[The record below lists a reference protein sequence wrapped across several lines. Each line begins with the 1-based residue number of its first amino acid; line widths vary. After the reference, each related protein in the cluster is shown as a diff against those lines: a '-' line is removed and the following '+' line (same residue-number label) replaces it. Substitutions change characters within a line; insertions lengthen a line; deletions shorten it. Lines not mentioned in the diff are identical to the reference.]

1 MSSNTMIRQ
10 VPINNTIQV
19 NVGPGNQTGLYYIL
33 LSNLPWQTSW
43 KQMKDHVRTVCSA
56 VERVEIFNES
66 TSGWVCVRGR
76 ENFRAAMR
84 HLSRTPFQD
93 RPIFIDGRNAKE
105 EIPIKRLVGGTER
118 PMATPRSP
126 RTPRTAPQMMPFPVT
141 TPPLM
146 SPTASSHGQWPSPS
160 TISVMSSPTVYGM
173 PPMGPAMSGDYRDNN
188 YWYQSY
194 DNNYVENA
202 PMVLGQIPA
211 YQAELSYQYSQPS
224 EPYNNHY
231 STMPDISQAP
241 VQTHMQSSPAV
252 IETEY
257 RKIIIKNLSRW
268 AQSDQIKSLLRSRCG
283 FGGGEVNSIKIPR
296 SREGGNR
303 RHAMIT
309 FEKGEH
315 AARAVQRLH
324 DFRFEGHQLDVK
336 ITNEG
341 VSQNEERKPKRQPAE
356 NPSSCASVQEKKE
369 KPIKKGVVV
378 ANGSSI
384 RPTTQPSEGRSKR

>member
-1 MSSNTMIRQ
+1 MIRQ

-66 TSGWVCVRGR
+66 TSGWTCRRCR
-76 ENFRAAMR
+76 EASGDSNITSHSKDSTANDAVSGD
-84 HLSRTPFQD
+84 HAT
-93 RPIFIDGRNAKE
+93 IDVAGSIE
-105 EIPIKRLVGGTER
+105 
-118 PMATPRSP
+118 PRS
-126 RTPRTAPQMMPFPVT
+126 
-141 TPPLM
+141 
-146 SPTASSHGQWPSPS
+146 
-160 TISVMSSPTVYGM
+160 
-173 PPMGPAMSGDYRDNN
+173 DYRDNN

-194 DNNYVENA
+194 DSNYVENP
-202 PMVLGQIPA
+202 PMMIGQIPA

-231 STMPDISQAP
+231 STMPEIPQAP
-241 VQTHMQSSPAV
+241 VQAHMQSPPAV

-296 SREGGNR
+296 SREGGHR

-341 VSQNEERKPKRQPAE
+341 VSQSEERKPKRQPAE
-356 NPSSCASVQEKKE
+356 NPSPCASVLEKKE

-384 RPTTQPSEGRSKR
+384 RPTSQSSEARSKR